1 MFNFLSRAGLLVVAL
16 TAGISAQ
23 ARQPFYTETMNFRIE
38 WKGIRA
44 GDVTMR
50 SRIEGNNF
58 LTINAKV
65 NSLPV
70 MHGIYY
76 VQGVFAAKWNFASRS
91 PVIAYEEAYQGDT
104 YQRRKFRF
112 WAIRTSGENF
122 DSAGVMSA
130 SKKMKN
136 AFTSSVTRTANR

>member
-1 MFNFLSRAGLLVVAL
+1 MFNLPIRSLLLVMLLTGAL
-16 TAGISAQ
+16 TAQ
-23 ARQPFYTETMNFRIE
+23 QRQPFYTETMNFRIE

-58 LTINAKV
+58 VTMNAKV

-76 VQGVFAAKWNFASRS
+76 VQGVFAAKWNFVTRT
-91 PVIAYEEAYQGDT
+91 PVIAYEEAYQ
-104 YQRRKFRF
+104 
-112 WAIRTSGENF
+112 AILTSAA
-122 DSAGVMSA
+122 SSA
-130 SKKMKN
+130 SRG
-136 AFTSSVTRTANR
+136 AT